1 MFISLFQG
9 TVSWLVG
16 LIEAAV
22 VITAM
27 LFIGLVVGMTGFW
40 MLSHFAS
47 KLAPQDS
54 DEGDPEEG
62 EPISTVLDAED
73 PGCLPPSDRVHC
85 GGSDPK

>member
-9 TVSWLVG
+9 AVSWFVG
-16 LIEAAV
+16 LTEAALA
-22 VITAM
+22 IAAM
-27 LFIGLVVGMTGFW
+27 LFIGLVAGMTGFW

-47 KLAPQDS
+47 KLAPKDS
-54 DEGDPEEG
+54 YEDDPEEG

-73 PGCLPPSDRVHC
+73 PASLPNDRVHC

>member
-9 TVSWLVG
+9 AVSWFVG
-16 LIEAAV
+16 LTEAAV
-22 VITAM
+22 VIAVM

-47 KLAPQDS
+47 KLDPKDS
-54 DEGDPEEG
+54 YEGDPEEG
-62 EPISTVLDAED
+62 EPISMTLDAED
-73 PGCLPPSDRVHC
+73 PASPPNDRVHC